1 MAGDTTALAE
11 AIAAMRA
18 TVTAADAAIMYD
30 KVPSTI
36 HAEARIFGA
45 FRNEIEAGRAL
56 LAALEGVPERLALLE
71 DLAEVACWLADSCG
85 TTQERRDDSYA
96 TVDTYSPQAKTMLD
110 AALDALDALDGG
122 GPA

>member
-1 MAGDTTALAE
+1 MVTDTTALAK

-56 LAALEGVPERLALLE
+56 LAALDGVPERIALLE
-71 DLAEVACWLADSCG
+71 AATTAATDLLEENAWGDGAFAGVWAIDEYGQGVIVNL
-85 TTQERRDDSYA
+85 R
-96 TVDTYSPQAKTMLD
+96 
-110 AALDALDALDGG
+110 DALAVLAGE
-122 GPA
+122 GPG